1 MSILDGLS
9 PLGPIID
16 IVGKA
21 IDKIIPDTNER
32 AKAKE
37 EITRQ
42 LIENQASLY
51 DAMKTV
57 MAADAS
63 SESWMTRNARPTVVF
78 WCLGM
83 MTWVVISPVFG
94 LQTSTIQAV
103 SAIPESLWSLA
114 AYGIGAYI
122 IGKSGEVI
130 VKAIKGK

>member
-1 MSILDGLS
+1 
-9 PLGPIID
+9 
-16 IVGKA
+16 
-21 IDKIIPDTNER
+21 
-32 AKAKE
+32 
-37 EITRQ
+37 
-42 LIENQASLY
+42 
-51 DAMKTV
+51 MKTV